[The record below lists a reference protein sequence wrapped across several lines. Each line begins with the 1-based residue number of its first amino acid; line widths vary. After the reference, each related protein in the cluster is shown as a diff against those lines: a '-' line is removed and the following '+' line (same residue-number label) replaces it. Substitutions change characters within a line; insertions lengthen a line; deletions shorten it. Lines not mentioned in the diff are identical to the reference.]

1 MFPSSNPIPNK
12 QLVKAT
18 RKRINPMSNNTAKID
33 YRTVLLNA
41 VEAWCNDHDGEAFV
55 ATVRTVHG
63 NTVNSTSPTMYRY
76 VIENDPTNVGAFADV
91 FAIATEP
98 VVNRTTSVL
107 DDESADVIRNTY
119 LDMVAPIVA
128 TITEGGDALSSAFA
142 TKVGDA
148 IMATI
153 RNTSTGS
160 KTDHGRTGGTIEN
173 GATIVGPNGAK
184 GTLVIADDGTWNVKL
199 GKEVYSLSKGAAVAA
214 GPKDDGTMPSLNG
227 WKAWSYN
234 SKTLA
239 TYR

>member
-1 MFPSSNPIPNK
+1 
-12 QLVKAT
+12 
-18 RKRINPMSNNTAKID
+18 MSNNTVKTVD
-33 YRTVLLNA
+33 GSTVLLNA
-41 VEAWCNDHDGEAFV
+41 VEAWCSMANDGDDMANEVFV
-55 ATVRTVHG
+55 ATVRAIHG
-63 NTVNSTSPTMYRY
+63 NTVNSTSPAMYRY
-76 VIENDPTNVGAFADV
+76 VISNAPTLVGAFADV
-91 FAIATEP
+91 FAVATEP
-98 VVNRTTSVL
+98 VVNRTTTVL

-128 TITEGGDALSSAFA
+128 TIVERNAGLELAFA
-142 TKVGDA
+142 EKIG
-148 IMATI
+148 ATIVAAI

-173 GATIVGPNGAK
+173 GATIIGPNGAK

-199 GKEVYSLSKGAAVAA
+199 GKDTYSLSKGAAIAA

-234 SKTLA
+234 SKSLA